1 MRIGDVQAVLA
12 LVIASAL
19 GIWGALIIASLL
31 FNKKTERA
39 AYFLTERPT
48 GTTVVGAVLAVLGIG
63 LGIVLMKGGGL
74 AMFLGWVLL
83 LFTLLVALIGC
94 AGMVNVVA
102 DRIQP
107 LSPVSPFAAKV
118 RAAGLMVFTGFLP
131 GFGWLLLFPLQL
143 FAGLGA
149 GIKALSKAQV
159 YTAEQTLPQV
169 Q

>member
-12 LVIASAL
+12 LVIATAL
-19 GIWGALIIASLL
+19 GLWGALVVASLL

-48 GTTVVGAVLAVLGIG
+48 GTTVLGAFLAVVGIG
-63 LGIVLMKGGGL
+63 LGIGLMKAGGL

-94 AGMVNVVA
+94 AGLTRVVA
-102 DRIQP
+102 ERMQP
-107 LSPVSPFAAKV
+107 LSPVSPFAATV
-118 RAAGLMVFTGFLP
+118 RAAGLVVFSGFLP
-131 GFGWLLLFPLQL
+131 AFGWFLLFPLQL

-149 GIKALSKAQV
+149 GIKALSRAQT
-159 YTAEQTLPQV
+159 YTVEQTVPQV

>member
-39 AYFLTERPT
+39 GYFLTERPT
-48 GTTVVGAVLAVLGIG
+48 GTTVMGAFLAVLGIG
-63 LGIVLMKGGGL
+63 LGIGLMKGGGL

-102 DRIQP
+102 ARIQP
-107 LSPVSPFAAKV
+107 LSPVSPFAATV
-118 RAAGLMVFTGFLP
+118 RAAGLMVFSGFMP
-131 GFGWLLLFPLQL
+131 AFGWFLLFPLQL

-149 GIKALSKAQV
+149 GMKALSKAQA